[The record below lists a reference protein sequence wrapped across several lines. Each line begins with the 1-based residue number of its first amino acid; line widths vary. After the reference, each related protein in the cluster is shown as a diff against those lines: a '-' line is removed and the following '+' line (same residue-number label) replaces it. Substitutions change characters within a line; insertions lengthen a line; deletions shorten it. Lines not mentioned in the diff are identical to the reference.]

1 MNDLSFTQCCEDV
14 PRLTPTV
21 LLILAAPVTAPVF
34 TSRSKNVNYCNVLYM
49 VSGTYFTKYMLKSLN
64 RYCLLT

>member
-21 LLILAAPVTAPVF
+21 FLILAAPVTAPVF
-34 TSRSKNVNYCNVLYM
+34 
-49 VSGTYFTKYMLKSLN
+49 YFSLQK
-64 RYCLLT
+64 CELL

>member
-21 LLILAAPVTAPVF
+21 FLILAAPVF
-34 TSRSKNVNYCNVLYM
+34 TSRSKNVNYCNGQYCTVYM
-49 VSGTYFTKYMLKSLN
+49 VSGTYFTKYM
-64 RYCLLT
+64 

>member
-34 TSRSKNVNYCNVLYM
+34 TSRSKNVNYCNVQYCTVYM
-49 VSGTYFTKYMLKSLN
+49 VSGTYFTKYM
-64 RYCLLT
+64 

>member
-21 LLILAAPVTAPVF
+21 FLILAAPVF
-34 TSRSKNVNYCNVLYM
+34 TSRSKNVNYCNVQYCTLYS
-49 VSGTYFTKYMLKSLN
+49 VHGIWYLQYFTKYM
-64 RYCLLT
+64 